1 MYRFFLEREKNM
13 EDEGESS
20 HVDIPGLPESE
31 QKGKKGKKKSN
42 AKKTLTLQNFLQD
55 QVQLS

>member
-1 MYRFFLEREKNM
+1 LIFPEREKINM

-55 QVQLS
+55 QV